1 MKIIE
6 ILAATAVSLAILFGE
21 SRLALAED
29 VPELCGTC
37 WCIDGSSSG
46 GSCPAFK
53 PGHYDQFAPGLSE
66 VLKSLVPAGS
76 GVEAFRLQAA
86 DGSSECNPFYHL
98 EPNEKMPGGDLPP
111 CVPPP
116 AADLVNPSCTV
127 RFADGAG
134 DGGCCGRTYELVD
147 AVDDDDTANTDGVL
161 THTGHCGVC
170 STMQDLAVIGSKVAA
185 SGRSLDTQSI
195 ACSSIFVV
203 NTGTLGKDLD
213 TEFNTLV
220 SCFAEKVGYSAECA
234 KLWAYSSAATSALC
248 LESCSG
254 LGGSYNGPPPEC
266 ELSQCIKC
274 SETAQQEQFQMFAGR
289 SYVNSGITQPIA
301 RACDSFSA
309 VEHEAICGADGVP
322 DTCSGGSGGGSG
334 GGGGG
339 GGGSDGGSE
348 PPPTPPGDDT
358 TSVASTNSYDRL
370 KTAVLLVIAG
380 IALFVDVV

>member
-1 MKIIE
+1 MKILE
-6 ILAATAVSLAILFGE
+6 VTTTALSLAFLLGT
-21 SRLALAED
+21 SRTIVAED
-29 VPELCGTC
+29 APELCGTC
-37 WCIDGSSSG
+37 WCIDGSSG
-46 GSCPAFK
+46 ASCPAFK
-53 PGHYDQFAPGLSE
+53 PGHYDQFAPELSE

-76 GVEAFRLQAA
+76 GMEGFQLQAA
-86 DGSSECNPFYHL
+86 NGSTECNPFYHL

-116 AADLVNPSCTV
+116 AADFVDPSCTV

-147 AVDDDDTANTDGVL
+147 AVGDDTADGVL

-195 ACSSIFVV
+195 ACTSIFVV
-203 NTGTLGKDLD
+203 NTGTLGKDLN

-220 SCFAEKVGYSAECA
+220 SCFAEEVGYSAECA

-274 SETAQQEQFQMFAGR
+274 SETVQQEQFQMFAGR

-322 DTCSGGSGGGSG
+322 DTCSGDG

-339 GGGSDGGSE
+339 GGDDGGSE
-348 PPPTPPGDDT
+348 PPPTPPGDDA
-358 TSVASTNSYDRL
+358 TSVASMNSNDRT
-370 KTAVLLVIAG
+370 KTAVLLVITG
-380 IALFVDVV
+380 VVGFLDVV